1 MDMHKNS
8 LQKVE
13 LRTAPKEKYF
23 MSIHLKAM
31 TTGTNIDA

>member
-1 MDMHKNS
+1 
-8 LQKVE
+8 VE

-31 TTGTNIDA
+31 TTGTNIDAWNV